1 MSGWLYSCRMSLQV
15 HVVVVC
21 KSELAFLKLRNST
34 VVEVAIGRAASAACA
49 PTLSV
54 WMDPEVRT
62 HLSANLKS
70 RLDAFNL
77 GSEPTLY
84 EHVDGLTAPIILI
97 HDAQRPLTLPA
108 SFDRVSAMVSMS
120 SDITRVCPA
129 HLVVDT
135 LKEVSADFVVSGTVD
150 RSRVQALSS
159 PEGYL
164 KSELRKPTGVV
175 WNFDVAS
182 GKTSYVQGDQESI
195 RIREA
200 ADVLLVESFLIWQ
213 TKSS

>member
-1 MSGWLYSCRMSLQV
+1 MSGWLYAYCMSSQV

-21 KSELAFLKLRNST
+21 KTELAFLKLRSST
-34 VVEVAIGRAASAACA
+34 VVEVAINRALSAVCA

-62 HLSANLKS
+62 HLPANLKS
-70 RLDAFNL
+70 RLDASNL
-77 GSEPTLY
+77 GNEHTLY
-84 EHVDGLTAPIILI
+84 EHVESVSAPIVLI
-97 HDAQRPLTLPA
+97 HDAQRPLTLPV
-108 SFDRVSAMVSMS
+108 SFDRVSSMVS
-120 SDITRVCPA
+120 SDTTRVCPA

-135 LKEVSADFVVSGTVD
+135 LKEVDTDFVVSGTVD

-164 KSELRKPTGVV
+164 KSELRKPTGVI

-182 GKTSYVQGDQESI
+182 GETGYVQGDQESI